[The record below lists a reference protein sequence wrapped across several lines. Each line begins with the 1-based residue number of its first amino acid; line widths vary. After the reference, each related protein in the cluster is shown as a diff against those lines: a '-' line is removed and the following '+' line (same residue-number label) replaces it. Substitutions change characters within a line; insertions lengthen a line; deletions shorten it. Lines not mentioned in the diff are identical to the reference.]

1 MPEADTPSPSMRDLA
16 RQLLALSKSTSGSVH
31 QGVWVCEMLRMS
43 VGRFA
48 GADGFTALL
57 RRALALA
64 GAEFPLLR
72 SVKLSP
78 SGHLEGLE
86 DVPAEA
92 AVPLAAHLLELL
104 VTFIGKPLTLRLL
117 RDAWPESSLEQY
129 E

>member
-1 MPEADTPSPSMRDLA
+1 MRHLA
-16 RQLLALSKSTSGSVH
+16 GQLLALSKGASGPVH
-31 QGVWVCEMLRMS
+31 QGVWVCETLRMA

-72 SVKLSP
+72 SVKLNP
-78 SGHLEGLE
+78 DGRLEGLE

-117 RDAWPESSLEQY
+117 RDAWPEASLEQY